1 MANDTSADTSG
12 SETDSS
18 SPNQASERLYLANGE
33 YLPWG
38 AIIPGFGGLRVG
50 DEYVDNAGNRWDW
63 QIDDWEYNRPAVDLS
78 TPPAP
83 KFGPVTASGYA
94 QPPVDPMSYYST
106 PEPTP
111 EPTPYTGGPTRWTEV
126 YRPTVDLSN
135 VQTFTPA
142 PTPVSTPA
150 PQPTPSPVPNQTSE
164 RLYLAGREYLP
175 WGALI
180 PGESGLRV
188 GDEFVDD
195 AGNRW
200 DWETD
205 DWDYAGSGSEEPKTV
220 TPPRLDQPQS
230 IPKAE
235 DVDTNIFSGVVTNP
249 VKGDEK
255 PYYIEDTGIPRT
267 IEGKPLTAGLIPL
280 DKPLITFPI
289 VTTPVSQTAPTRVQ
303 AIPYQGKPV
312 TNPLIEPTTIPVATR
327 RMIEAISPGYFK
339 DINYDPDEILAAAM
353 RVLRGRGAGRSLME

>member
-1 MANDTSADTSG
+1 MANDTSKTGPGVETEPAPPSQTPYSGFPGYEEFRIGDPIPGMPGSYVGGEIVNDNGDRWNWIKGEWDYAGSG
-12 SETDSS
+12 SEETK
-18 SPNQASERLYLANGE
+18 
-33 YLPWG
+33 
-38 AIIPGFGGLRVG
+38 
-50 DEYVDNAGNRWDW
+50 
-63 QIDDWEYNRPAVDLS
+63 AV
-78 TPPAP
+78 TPPRLDQP
-83 KFGPVTASGYA
+83 QTIFGPVTASGYA
-94 QPPVDPMSYYST
+94 QPPVDPLSYYST

-150 PQPTPSPVPNQTSE
+150 PQPTPSPVQSQPTYSSE
-164 RLYLAGREYLP
+164 GEDSGVSLITPENRDRYTREGGMDLQGPSEPTPVNPLP
-175 WGALI
+175 
-180 PGESGLRV
+180 
-188 GDEFVDD
+188 
-195 AGNRW
+195 
-200 DWETD
+200 ET
-205 DWDYAGSGSEEPKTV
+205 
-220 TPPRLDQPQS
+220 S

-235 DVDTNIFSGVVTNP
+235 DVDTNTFTGVVTNP
-249 VKGDEK
+249 VQGGEK
-255 PYYIEDTGIPRT
+255 PYYIEDTGVPGT
-267 IEGKPLTAGLIPL
+267 IESKPFTPGLVPL
-280 DKPLITFPI
+280 DKPQITFPI

-353 RVLRGRGAGRSLME
+353 RSMGGRQARRSILSEMR